1 MPVSSPSRTALGVAI
16 LRAAHQVLDAPP
28 LILTDAIARRLLDP
42 SVQDWVASAPDELQS
57 PQARGLRGHVVV
69 RSRFAEDRLAAAV
82 RRGVRQYVLLGAG
95 YDTFAYRQP
104 DWARDCRIFEVDL
117 PGTQEDK
124 RARLAA
130 ADIAPPP
137 NLTFVAIDF
146 AHDDLG
152 ARLAEAGLDAAQPS
166 LFAWLGVTMYLEADA
181 NDAVFRHVA
190 AQPRGSELVFTFA
203 QTETETA
210 GGPSRLAELAAQ
222 AGEPWKTRYDPAS
235 LAAHLAAVGYSSVW
249 MPTPA
254 EVATAYFLDRPDDL
268 PLPRRRTLAAAVV

>member
-1 MPVSSPSRTALGVAI
+1 VSSPSRTALGVAI

-28 LILTDAIARRLLDP
+28 LILTDAVALRLLDP
-42 SVQDWVASAPDELQS
+42 AVQDWVSSAPAELQS

-82 RRGVRQYVLLGAG
+82 QRGVRQYVLLGAG

-104 DWARDCRIFEVDL
+104 DWARDCGMFEVDL
-117 PGTQEDK
+117 PGTQADK

-130 ADIAPPP
+130 ADIEPSP
-137 NLTFVAIDF
+137 NVTFVAIDF

-152 ARLAEAGLDAAQPS
+152 ARLAESGFDAARPS
-166 LFAWLGVTMYLEADA
+166 LFAWLGVTMYLDADA

-203 QTETETA
+203 QAEAEGA
-210 GGPSRLAELAAQ
+210 EGPSRLAEMAAHV
-222 AGEPWKTRYDPAS
+222 GEPWKTRYEPAS
-235 LAAHLAAVGYSSVW
+235 LAAHLAAIGFSSVW

-268 PLPRRRTLAAAVV
+268 PLPRRRTLAASVV